1 MTLVPGFRKETRPCA
16 WCGEDVWV
24 DAILDHECTTPE
36 EALLEQAQEDR
47 ALLEQFSGVHPM
59 SRGPAMREPTWVR
72 EPTWNDLY
80 GQQIETA
87 RKALENMGFM
97 LDRGEIENVVRHMRA
112 HAELAQE
119 MSETLRAATREE
131 YMRLA
136 VNRRAATFRITDI
149 TDT

>member
-1 MTLVPGFRKETRPCA
+1 MGAVVTLVPGFRKETRPCA

-47 ALLEQFSGVHPM
+47 DLLEQFSGVHPM
-59 SRGPAMREPTWVR
+59 SRGPLVR
-72 EPTWNDLY
+72 EATWDDLY

-136 VNRRAATFRITDI
+136 VNRRAATFRV